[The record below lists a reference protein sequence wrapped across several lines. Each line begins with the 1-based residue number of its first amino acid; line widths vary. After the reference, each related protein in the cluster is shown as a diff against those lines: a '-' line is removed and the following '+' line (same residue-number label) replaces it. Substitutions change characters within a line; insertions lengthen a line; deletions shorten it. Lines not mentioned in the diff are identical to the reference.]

1 MYFRPRKIL
10 RRIVAGTLALSSL
23 TSLAVCAID
32 VTINSTWN
40 PNSEQE
46 NRILIGRDAAYT
58 TISQEMTVAYDSC
71 IKGLT
76 SGGSVDESTVMLNY
90 GVYLLYMHW
99 ITSNAQVHVGEDA
112 FQISVVENPGGTD
125 VATAA
130 SLIMNAEYL
139 RSTIQSKEFLDSTT
153 SISDGTYNS
162 YDAFSLKFP
171 TDNMLTQDNFIG
183 NGSYG
188 TALDKL
194 IYDYIDGSILVSVAK
209 YFEKTG
215 DGVSR
220 EDLIT
225 SLSEDFPTEWLDE
238 VNKGN
243 SPDDL
248 VALVTEIKDD
258 IRPYLDIYSSLSA
271 RYSDVFSMVLKDET
285 ISFEGTSY
293 DVLGYSKEYTMA
305 EDRSYIL
312 DTLYRYIYNAG
323 EDDSSEGE
331 YVGVVD
337 NSDIINGAFGIL
349 TGGKIENGKVL
360 GSDGAE
366 TDDLVLNEVG
376 LRVLAAGV
384 AYDPFVSKAGNEA
397 YMDLISQFV
406 STEDEGIIGALQT
419 AISIRKPI
427 YVISQAKDGQTF
439 DEIEVAP
446 TGNYSIAYLSNLLT
460 INQNRLNIFVCPRG
474 EMVKSE
480 VDTSTFDYVQGGTVI
495 ETVEVGDAD
504 DSDNDDTVQTV
515 EVVEGSFSTPGT
527 KEMFASGDQLT
538 SPIAL
543 ATGSS
548 TKVFDGRVGGDALE
562 LGGLTS
568 LIIHNASLD
577 AKNSDYIQNAALEML
592 FLNGLGDIVL
602 ADGTI
607 VLPAVANP
615 VLYAESIEVGE
626 DWIGPIVTENPR
638 SGIDRVGYYP
648 YNVAF
653 LNHYPSLYS
662 NTEGKAESSNESDT
676 GKYVIMINGVF
687 AQHGF
692 DGDYANSTGAV
703 RIDKVSSSGNATT
716 ALTDRVEICSIA
728 GASFSVTDVDEDFV
742 CLFKY
747 QEASSGSWFRRFIW
761 EDSMSYYVFNSVPS
775 TEGVSFFPLNE
786 GSADV
791 RESFLKTAAPL
802 VTSAVRYIDP
812 NDDTAGTTFSMHNY
826 VYDFVAEAL
835 QGTVYTETLVKNY
848 QRSYDE
854 LLDDQYGF
862 FTKFV
867 VDIAED
873 LLNTFGH
880 IDGVLALKNGYENG
894 FFNAITSFVQNY
906 YLIIAVVIVAI
917 LAVKFLRGRYSLV
930 YIVFLS
936 LLSFAIFEIYAM
948 WMPTAVPTVYNFF
961 VNDIVEDIAWKSVT
975 VSAENYE
982 DTYQDSERVDSL
994 TGKPQPYTATI
1005 TLYRMGSAEML
1016 QFCDQTGV
1024 DIADLQSGDIV
1035 YLDQSAGIFAQGDAI
1050 KMSIDRLFVNNAM
1063 RGLYESQW
1071 DVVDSSTASDVA
1083 PVDEV
1088 LTDNPYV
1095 IKLTQPYTSLE
1106 AYYTPY
1112 SMIQRAFLVNLN
1124 NFTNIFMVERNY
1136 YSYGDGLYKDAFVF
1150 QSYINSGIFVAP
1162 GNDEALEANIRVDT
1176 ITGQPAATVS
1186 DILALS
1192 HAYFDPQEDWL
1203 NLRSIFAEPTDELK
1217 NSHWGKSLQDA
1228 GYYGNDWTMSE
1239 EQEAKMSN
1247 LISYINEHTK
1257 KFVIENQDMLNFC
1270 SDENAIKLVSLYAT
1284 TCFTHKVSAIG
1295 GWLYPNYINAA
1306 DIELKDVLYG
1316 AMTSLLD
1323 RVVASDGGAVN
1334 AVTVNL
1340 GLGGA
1345 VLVLLIT
1352 LSSVIFIFILTY
1364 LIPVLYALLGV
1375 VFIYKLLN
1383 EDSSIGVVKGYVKVT
1398 LVTTSL
1404 YIIYSF
1410 GLRLVEIGGYA
1421 WYGYL
1426 ACAILTVACIYFLFY
1441 VIFSVV
1447 ANPLELGNDNIAKNL
1462 FRGMNRLTGGRLERV
1477 VSHTTNIF
1485 NHGHG
1490 HEYGRHTVRSFFRS
1504 SPVDERYATRRS
1516 EHYGRWSDFD
1526 DQNLGRRAQVIDRFG
1541 RINEHA
1547 DEVGRT
1553 RTGFRQTRFMRG
1565 FTRTRENVSRAVN
1578 SARNYIRNDRSES
1591 E

>member
-10 RRIVAGTLALSSL
+10 RRIVVGTLSLSL
-23 TSLAVCAID
+23 LAPLAVCAID
-32 VTINSTWN
+32 VTINSTWS

-71 IKGLT
+71 VKGLT

-99 ITSNAQVHVGEDA
+99 ITSNAQVHVGADA
-112 FQISVVENPGGTD
+112 FQISVVENPEGTD

-162 YDAFSLKFP
+162 YDSFSLKFP
-171 TDNMLTQDNFIG
+171 TYNMLTQDNFIG

-305 EDRSYIL
+305 KDRSYIL

-331 YVGVVD
+331 YAGVVD
-337 NSDIINGAFGIL
+337 NSDLINGVFGIL
-349 TGGKIENGKVL
+349 TGGKIENGEVLDKTGAKVDNL
-360 GSDGAE
+360 E
-366 TDDLVLNEVG
+366 LNSVG
-376 LRVLAAGV
+376 LRILAAGV
-384 AYDPFVSKAGNEA
+384 VYDPFVSKAGNED
-397 YMDLISQFV
+397 YMDLISQFI
-406 STEDEGIIGALQT
+406 STESEGVIGALQT
-419 AISIRKPI
+419 AISIKKPI
-427 YVISQAKDGQTF
+427 YVISQAKEGQTL

-446 TGNYSIAYLSNLLT
+446 TGNYSIAHLSDLLT
-460 INQNRLNIFVCPRG
+460 INQNRLNIFACTRG
-474 EMVKSE
+474 KMVKSE
-480 VDTSTFDYVQGGTVI
+480 IDASTFDYVQGGVVV
-495 ETVEVGDAD
+495 ETVEVGDTD
-504 DSDNDDTVQTV
+504 DADNDETVKTV
-515 EVVEGSFSTPGT
+515 EVVENSFSTPGT
-527 KEMFASGDQLT
+527 KDMFATGDQLT
-538 SPIAL
+538 SPVAL

-548 TKVFDGRVGGDALE
+548 SWILDGRKGGEAIE
-562 LGGLTS
+562 VGGLTS
-568 LIIHNASLD
+568 LILHNASID
-577 AKNSDYIQNAALEML
+577 AKNSKYIQNASTEMI

-602 ADGTI
+602 SDGTI
-607 VLPAVANP
+607 VLPAVSNP
-615 VLYAESIEVGE
+615 ILYTESMETGGGNVV
-626 DWIGPIVTENPR
+626 DDAR
-638 SGIDRVGYYP
+638 SGVGRVGYYP
-648 YNVAF
+648 YNAAF
-653 LNHYPSLYS
+653 LNHYPSLFT
-662 NTEGKAESSNESDT
+662 NVEGKAEASESDV
-676 GKYVIMINGVF
+676 GKYVIMQNLVF
-687 AQHGF
+687 LQDTE
-692 DGDYANSTGAV
+692 DGDIANATGAA
-703 RIDKVSSSGNATT
+703 RIYKVDANGNAST
-716 ALTDRVEICSIA
+716 ATVDRVEICSIA
-728 GASFSVTDVDEDFV
+728 GNSFSVTDVDTDHL

-747 QEASSGSWFRRFIW
+747 EEASPSGWIADITW
-761 EDSMSYYVFNSVPS
+761 DSDVIYYVFNSIPS
-775 TEGVSFFPLNE
+775 SEGVTFFPLQV
-786 GSADV
+786 GSADI

-802 VTSAVRYIDP
+802 VTSAVRYIDGS
-812 NDDTAGTTFSMHNY
+812 DDTPGTTFSMHNY
-826 VYDFVAEAL
+826 VYSFVAEGL
-835 QGTVYTETLVKNY
+835 QGSVYTDTMIKNY

-854 LLDDQYGF
+854 LLEDQYGF

-873 LLNTFGH
+873 LLNTFGR

-906 YLIIAVVIVAI
+906 YLLIAVIIVAI

-936 LLSFAIFEIYAM
+936 LLSFAIFELYAM
-948 WMPTAVPTVYNFF
+948 WMPIAVPNVYNFF

-982 DTYQDSERVDSL
+982 DTYQDSDRVDSL

-1005 TLYRMGSAEML
+1005 TLYRMGSAEIL

-1050 KMSIDRLFVNNAM
+1050 KMSIDRLFVNNTM

-1071 DVVDSSTASDVA
+1071 DIVDSSDAADIA
-1083 PVDEV
+1083 PVDKV

-1095 IKLTQPYTSLE
+1095 IKLTHPYTSLE

-1176 ITGQPAATVS
+1176 VTGQPAATVS
-1186 DILALS
+1186 DILTLS

-1228 GYYGNDWTMSE
+1228 GYYGYDWTMNE
-1239 EQEAKMSN
+1239 EQEVKMSN
-1247 LISYINEHTK
+1247 LISYINTHTK
-1257 KFVIENQDMLNFC
+1257 KFVIENQDMLKFC

-1295 GWLYPNYINAA
+1295 SWLYPNYINSA

-1316 AMTSLLD
+1316 AMTSLTD
-1323 RVVASDGGAVN
+1323 RVVASDGSVVN
-1334 AVTVNL
+1334 TVTVNL

-1383 EDSSIGVVKGYVKVT
+1383 EDSSIGVVKGYIKVT

-1490 HEYGRHTVRSFFRS
+1490 HNYGRHTARNFFRS

-1565 FTRTRENVSRAVN
+1565 FSRTRENVSRAVN